1 MVGSRAAN
9 QPLNFT
15 AAKRKINMPIKTSID
30 EILTAT
36 EKKSIQEYKGKA
48 RITDV
53 TEYKSQQSGKTSIKV
68 EFDVDG
74 AKFSAYS
81 GLTDAS
87 VKITISKI
95 VSILYAS
102 VGKEKT
108 KQIFNEVANSEDV
121 DTEAQLA
128 SELAHEASK
137 KLKKNEVFAEVD
149 RSIAEKG
156 EDGKV
161 KRYNIKWF
169 VPDAEKEAKKD
180 DMDSFLDSVDND

>member
-1 MVGSRAAN
+1 
-9 QPLNFT
+9 
-15 AAKRKINMPIKTSID
+15 MPIKTSID

-180 DMDSFLDSVDND
+180 DTDSFLDSVDND